1 VAAVWTTFAEF
12 WSLEKIRVF
21 LIKMLKTQ
29 ERKFRNLFTL
39 AWYGVVF
46 SPIQAEM
53 P

>member
-1 VAAVWTTFAEF
+1 MAAVWTTFAES
-12 WSLEKIRVF
+12 WSLEKIRAF
-21 LIKMLKTQ
+21 LDKMLKVK